1 MQNILNIITQKL
13 SDIDINSIIG
23 YIVALLAVMI
33 AVVGWLVQY
42 KLNIK
47 ANERNFINSIKN
59 QARIEIIK
67 NFKSKEEWLSDVSFI
82 EHQCSMFIYGI
93 SSYQNFLKSINNIAI
108 SKANNSEWIYILEG
122 YEILFPKI
130 TEIRKKMVTIGI
142 ETNELFYNFVSR
154 ASNIARDTEIQKAFL
169 NDIFKRYKFSS
180 IFLDFQM
187 LMNDLKIYI
196 QNETIGTIVN
206 SKAELRIPK
215 DKSLPYLEIF
225 GDKIIIKN
233 YNKYIDRIDTLQ
245 EFLKL
250 Y

>member
-1 MQNILNIITQKL
+1 MLNTIIEKL
-13 SDIDINSIIG
+13 SDIDINSIFG
-23 YIVALLAVMI
+23 YLIALLAVII
-33 AVVGWLVQY
+33 AVAGWLVQY

-47 ANERNFINSIKN
+47 ANEKNYINSIKN

-82 EHQCSMFIYGI
+82 ERQCSMFIYGI
-93 SSYQNFLKSINNIAI
+93 SSYQNLLKNLNNMAITKIN
-108 SKANNSEWIYILEG
+108 STEWIYILES
-122 YEILFPKI
+122 YEVLFPKI

-154 ASNIARDTEIQKAFL
+154 ASNISRDIEIQKAFL
-169 NDIFKRYKFSS
+169 NDVFKRYKFSS

-187 LMNDLKIYI
+187 LMNDLKTYI

-233 YNKYIDRIDTLQ
+233 YNEYIDRIDTLQ
-245 EFLKL
+245 EYLKS
-250 Y
+250 